1 MFRRKNK
8 SVEVDFRNVFIKEF
22 ESRRYYYKVVFW
34 GNIYIKEKFRKDLL
48 FYKTDK
54 TTVVYGFTDDFKIET
69 FIKRINK
76 ILKHQ

>member
-1 MFRRKNK
+1 MLRRKNK
-8 SVEVDFRNVFIKEF
+8 SVEIDFRNVFIKEF
-22 ESRRYYYKVVFW
+22 ESRKYYYKVIFFC
-34 GNIYIKEKFRKDLL
+34 NINIKKKFRKDLL
-48 FYKTDK
+48 FYETDK